1 MLPDQLPPARSFTSR
16 PHPYTGTLRPLIT
29 TTTTTTMAPPR
40 RRDDDN
46 FLPEVLTPPPSLA
59 RTPPVIDYCSARVAA
74 ELSWPQTHRGHVA
87 KQPCPPGT
95 IGKTQVETQVQLLQ
109 FQSVLYFML

>member
-1 MLPDQLPPARSFTSR
+1 
-16 PHPYTGTLRPLIT
+16 
-29 TTTTTTMAPPR
+29 MAPPR
-40 RRDDDN
+40 RRDDEN

-95 IGKTQVETQVQLLQ
+95 IGETDTQV
-109 FQSVLYFML
+109 